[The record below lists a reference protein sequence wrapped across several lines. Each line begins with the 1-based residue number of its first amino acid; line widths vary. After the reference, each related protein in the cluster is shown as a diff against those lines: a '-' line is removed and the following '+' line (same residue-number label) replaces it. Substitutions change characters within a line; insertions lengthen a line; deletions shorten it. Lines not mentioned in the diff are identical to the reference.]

1 MIDHARHFRPALLA
15 YLSSPT
21 LIKLMKT
28 AEKPSAHSQISVF
41 MDSNEARR
49 ARAQRIK
56 AAILKDDRFL
66 LHPARSLPFDLLFRW
81 GERAVHVEVKDFT
94 SGGAGEP
101 QSDYVASIVNRT
113 GHLYRQVLAGRE
125 GQGPLAVMVP
135 GDDDRVIQAICNLV
149 YNRGIRGQEAEEK
162 IAEYTSIVHQFEAE
176 CIGHNIQV
184 WRLQADPW
192 RRMLLNVRAM
202 LRDGDMAAF
211 RPRPAAGER
220 QAVGLSL
227 ICGKGVGPARAAKI
241 LERFYL
247 SLQPRGPECYL
258 EDCPGIGPRVT
269 ASVRAALFVPPGW
282 VSRREIR

>member
-1 MIDHARHFRPALLA
+1 MTSPDTFAPHCPTFYPAPPL
-15 YLSSPT
+15 T
-21 LIKLMKT
+21 ELMKN
-28 AEKPSAHSQISVF
+28 AAKPSAHSQISVF
-41 MDSNEARR
+41 MDANEARR
-49 ARAQRIK
+49 ARALMIK
-56 AAILKDDRFL
+56 AAIKQDSRFL
-66 LHPARSLPFDLLFRW
+66 FHPPRSLPFDLLFRW

-94 SGGAGEP
+94 GTDEP

-113 GHLYRQVLAGRE
+113 GHLYRQILAGRE
-125 GQGPLAVMVP
+125 GQEPLAVMVP
-135 GDDDRVIQAICNLV
+135 GDDARVIRAICNLV
-149 YNRGIRGQEAEEK
+149 YNRGIRGREAEET
-162 IAEYTSIVHQFEAE
+162 IQEYTEMVHQFEAK

-202 LRDGDMAAF
+202 LWDGDMAAF

>member
-1 MIDHARHFRPALLA
+1 MTSPDTFAPRGLPIYPAP
-15 YLSSPT
+15 SR
-21 LIKLMKT
+21 IKLMIT

-41 MDSNEARR
+41 IDTNEARR

-56 AAILKDDRFL
+56 AAILKDGRFL
-66 LHPARSLPFDLLFRW
+66 LYPPRSLPFDLLFRW
-81 GERAVHVEVKDFT
+81 GVRVVHVEVKDFT
-94 SGGAGEP
+94 GTGEP

-149 YNRGIRGQEAEEK
+149 YNRGIRGQEAEVK
-162 IAEYTSIVHQFEAE
+162 IAEYTSMVHQFEAE

-192 RRMLLNVRAM
+192 RRMLLNVKAM

-247 SLQPRGPECYL
+247 SLQPRGPGCYL

-282 VSRREIR
+282 ISRREVR